1 VRCSIKVDW
10 LPGSRA
16 REEASEQYV
25 QRVSEIE
32 GKNQNADDVAKQ
44 NADALPPHLGL
55 KTKPF
60 SIPISSVGSACP
72 ACHGQC
78 HDSNP

>member
-1 VRCSIKVDW
+1 MRCSIKVDW

-44 NADALPPHLGL
+44 NADDTASSSRLKDQTIFNSYFFRWFSLPSMPR
-55 KTKPF
+55 
-60 SIPISSVGSACP
+60 SMS
-72 ACHGQC
+72 
-78 HDSNP
+78 